1 MKPTLLFI
9 SPRFLY
15 PPVKGEKIRGWNLLR
30 HFATRYRVLLGC
42 LVDDPA
48 DMAHYEVLRP
58 FCDELVCFPIDKRR
72 QKIKSLASFRRG
84 RPLMLDYNHH
94 AGLAAWV
101 KTVLARE
108 HVDIAYLFSTP
119 MAPYVLPFV
128 TPRQRPVL
136 VLDMQDIDS
145 EKWREYA
152 ITARFPMNLV
162 WAREARTLLAYEI
175 EAARACD
182 LTFLVSAPECVAF
195 RRLMPEIG
203 DKLHAVEQGVDL
215 DQFSPAHRFTTPYKL
230 PGPHIA
236 LVGNMDYWPNE
247 DAAMWFATD
256 ILPILRRTH
265 PTAEFAIIGANP
277 TPRIRALADLQGV
290 IVTGRVADVRPYVAH
305 AAAAVVPL
313 RIARGIQN
321 KVLEA
326 MALGRPVVVTPQA
339 FEGVRAEAGRDL
351 LVADSADA
359 IAATIGDV
367 LDGKYPAIGVAARRA
382 MEAGYSWASRMA
394 LLDRLLDTE
403 VSARRASVPPAA
415 SKDAA

>member
-72 QKIKSLASFRRG
+72 QKIKSLASFRPG

-203 DKLHAVEQGVDL
+203 DKLNAVEQGVDL

-256 ILPILRRTH
+256 ILPILRHTH

>member
-30 HFATRYRVLLGC
+30 HFASRYRVLLGC

-58 FCDELVCFPIDKRR
+58 FCAELVCFPIDKRW
-72 QKIKSLASFRRG
+72 QKIKSLASFRPG
-84 RPLMLDYNHH
+84 RPLMLDYNYHP
-94 AGLAAWV
+94 GLAAWV
-101 KTVLARE
+101 TSVLARE
-108 HVDIAYLFSTP
+108 PVDIAYLFSTP
-119 MAPYVLPFV
+119 MAPYVLPLLGNG
-128 TPRQRPVL
+128 TRPVL

-152 ITARFPMNLV
+152 LTARFPMDRV

-175 EAARACD
+175 AAARACD
-182 LTFLVSAPECVAF
+182 LTFLVSEPECAAF
-195 RRLMPEIG
+195 RRLMPAIG

-215 DQFSPAHRFTTPYKL
+215 EQFSPVHHFDTPYKSA
-230 PGPHIA
+230 GPHIA

-247 DAAMWFATD
+247 DAAMWFASEV
-256 ILPILRRTH
+256 LPIVRRRH
-265 PTAEFAIIGANP
+265 PTAAFAIIGANP
-277 TPRIRALADLQGV
+277 TPRIRALAELAGV
-290 IVTGRVADVRPYVAH
+290 LVTGRVADVRPYVAN
-305 AAAAVVPL
+305 AAVAVIPL

-339 FEGVRAEAGRDL
+339 FEGVRAKAGRDL
-351 LVADSADA
+351 LVADGAEA
-359 IAATIGDV
+359 LAATIGEV
-367 LDGKYPAIGVAARRA
+367 LDGKHPDIGLAARRA
-382 MEAGYSWASRMA
+382 MEASYDWASRMA
-394 LLDRLLDTE
+394 LLDRLLDAE
-403 VSARRASVPPAA
+403 LAARCAKPVPTN

>member
-1 MKPTLLFI
+1 MKPTLLFV

-48 DMAHYEVLRP
+48 DMAHYDILRP

-72 QKIKSLASFRRG
+72 QKIKSLATFRPG
-84 RPLMLDYNHH
+84 RPLMLNYNHQS
-94 AGLAAWV
+94 GLATWV
-101 KTVLARE
+101 KGVLARE
-108 HVDIAYLFSTP
+108 QVDIAYLFSTP

-128 TPRQRPVL
+128 GPGQRPVL

-162 WAREARTLLAYEI
+162 WAREARTLLAYEKQ
-175 EAARACD
+175 AANACD
-182 LTFLVSAPECVAF
+182 LTFLVSDPECAQF
-195 RRLMPEIG
+195 RSLMPEIG

-215 DQFSPAHRFTTPYKL
+215 DQFSPAHVFDSPYQSA
-230 PGPHIA
+230 GPHIA

-247 DAAMWFATD
+247 DAAMWFAAEV
-256 ILPILRRTH
+256 LPILRRTH

-277 TPRIRALADLQGV
+277 TPRIRALAELPGV
-290 IVTGRVADVRPYVAH
+290 MVTGRVADVRPYVAH
-305 AAAAVVPL
+305 AAVAVIPL

-339 FEGVRAEAGRDL
+339 FEGVRAQAGRDL
-351 LVADSADA
+351 LVADGAA
-359 IAATIGDV
+359 ALAATISAV
-367 LDGKYPAIGVAARRA
+367 LDGKHPGLGAAARAA
-382 MEAGYSWASRMA
+382 MEAGYSWGSRMA
-394 LLDRLLDTE
+394 LLDHLLDTE
-403 VSARRASVPPAA
+403 LSTRRANMS
-415 SKDAA
+415 STTRQDAA

>member
-1 MKPTLLFI
+1 MKPTLLFV

-58 FCDELVCFPIDKRR
+58 FCDELVCFPIDKRW
-72 QKIKSLASFRRG
+72 QKIKSLMNFRPG

-94 AGLAAWV
+94 PGLAAWV

-108 HVDIAYLFSTP
+108 QVDIAYLFSTP
-119 MAPYVLPFV
+119 MAPYVLPYV
-128 TPRQRPVL
+128 SRAQRPVL

-152 ITARFPMNLV
+152 ITARFPMKWV
-162 WAREARTLLAYEI
+162 WARESRTLLAYEI

-182 LTFLVSAPECVAF
+182 LTFLVSDPECAQF
-195 RRLMPEIG
+195 RSLMPDIG
-203 DKLHAVEQGVDL
+203 NKLHAVEQGVDL
-215 DQFSPAHRFTTPYKL
+215 DQFSPAHRFDNPYTS

-247 DAAMWFATD
+247 DAAMWFAAAV
-256 ILPILRRTH
+256 LPILRRAH
-265 PTAEFAIIGANP
+265 PTVEFAIIGANP
-277 TPRIRALADLQGV
+277 TPRIRALAELQGV
-290 IVTGRVADVRPYVAH
+290 MVTGRVVDVRPYVVH

-339 FEGVRAEAGRDL
+339 YEGVRAEAGRDL
-351 LVADSADA
+351 LVADGAEALAS
-359 IAATIGDV
+359 TIGEV
-367 LDGKYPAIGVAARRA
+367 LDGKHPGLGAAARRA
-382 MEAGYSWASRMA
+382 MEGGYSWASRMA

-403 VSARRASVPPAA
+403 LSARRANMSPTTNQ
-415 SKDAA
+415 DAA

>member
-15 PPVKGEKIRGWNLLR
+15 PPVKGEKIRSWNFLR
-30 HFATRYRVLLGC
+30 HFGTRYRVLLGC

-48 DMAHYEVLRP
+48 DMAYYEVLRS
-58 FCDELVCFPIDKRR
+58 FCDELVCFPINKRW
-72 QKIKSLASFRRG
+72 QKIKSLATFRPG
-84 RPLMLDYNHH
+84 RPLMLNYNHH

-101 KTVLARE
+101 KTVLTRE
-108 HVDIAYLFSTP
+108 HIDIAYIFSTP

-128 TPRQRPVL
+128 SPTRRPVL
-136 VLDMQDIDS
+136 VLDMVDIDS

-152 ITARFPMNLV
+152 LTARFPMNLV

-182 LTFLVSAPECVAF
+182 LTFLVSEPECAEF
-195 RRLMPEIG
+195 RRLMPEISA
-203 DKLHAVEQGVDL
+203 KLHAVEQGVDL
-215 DQFSPAHRFTTPYKL
+215 DQFSPVHSFDTPYKSA
-230 PGPHIA
+230 GPHIA

-247 DAAMWFATD
+247 DAAMWFATE

-265 PTAEFAIIGANP
+265 PTAEFAVIGANP

-290 IVTGRVADVRPYVAH
+290 MVTGRVADVRPYVAH

-351 LVADSADA
+351 LVADGAEA
-359 IAATIGDV
+359 IAATIGEV
-367 LDGKYPAIGVAARRA
+367 LDGKHPTIGVAARRA

-394 LLDRLLDTE
+394 LLDRLLDTKL
-403 VSARRASVPPAA
+403 SARRANMPIVP

>member
-1 MKPTLLFI
+1 M
-9 SPRFLY
+9 
-15 PPVKGEKIRGWNLLR
+15 
-30 HFATRYRVLLGC
+30 
-42 LVDDPA
+42 
-48 DMAHYEVLRP
+48 
-58 FCDELVCFPIDKRR
+58 
-72 QKIKSLASFRRG
+72 
-84 RPLMLDYNHH
+84 
-94 AGLAAWV
+94 
-101 KTVLARE
+101 
-108 HVDIAYLFSTP
+108 
-119 MAPYVLPFV
+119 
-128 TPRQRPVL
+128 
-136 VLDMQDIDS
+136 
-145 EKWREYA
+145 
-152 ITARFPMNLV
+152 
-162 WAREARTLLAYEI
+162 
-175 EAARACD
+175 
-182 LTFLVSAPECVAF
+182 
-195 RRLMPEIG
+195 
-203 DKLHAVEQGVDL
+203 
-215 DQFSPAHRFTTPYKL
+215 
-230 PGPHIA
+230 
-236 LVGNMDYWPNE
+236 
-247 DAAMWFATD
+247 
-256 ILPILRRTH
+256 
-265 PTAEFAIIGANP
+265 
-277 TPRIRALADLQGV
+277 ADLQGV